1 MFHLIFFPKAM
12 RFLSSTTILNDSV
25 QVCDPS
31 FIEEWRKE
39 SMLLSDL
46 WAFQLWEEIKGSML
60 MAKKLSVI
68 QNLNFYCILSV
79 CKKTTIL
86 KGTNLKWYF
95 HRETCP
101 SQASTKMESTLLVPE
116 KLTFSENLRCLN
128 FPLLV
133 VVLFQKRS
141 LSSTCF
147 IFAGQNVHSR
157 KFKHLKYCENV
168 DFTGTNNVDSIL
180 EQLRFESRMT
190 GSTSKFVRP

>member
-128 FPLLV
+128 FPLWTFWPAKTKKV
-133 VVLFQKRS
+133 KESNLFWDKAPTRS
-141 LSSTCF
+141 
-147 IFAGQNVHSR
+147 G
-157 KFKHLKYCENV
+157 KFKHLKFSKNV
-168 DFTGTNNVDSIL
+168 NFAGTNSVDSIL
-180 EQLRFESRMT
+180 VVACISSLVESNM
-190 GSTSKFVRP
+190 KP